1 MQRYYEM
8 GLQEFTFERSYDAVW
23 IQWVLCYLTD
33 EDLVVF
39 LRRCREACPT
49 IYVKEN
55 VSADEPTED
64 EADCSVARTR
74 EAFERI
80 FSEAGLTV
88 VAHELQEGFPEEL
101 LRVSMWVLR

>member
-1 MQRYYEM
+1 
-8 GLQEFTFERSYDAVW
+8 
-23 IQWVLCYLTD
+23 VLCYLSD

-39 LRRCREACPT
+39 LKRCRSNCSA

-55 VSADEPTED
+55 VSVDEPAED

-74 EAFERI
+74 EAFEKI
-80 FSEAGLTV
+80 FLEAGLTV
-88 VAHELQEGFPEEL
+88 EAHEYQEGFPEEL